1 VTALNLSDLDDL
13 SKNEAFFTISFKMQV
28 YIHLS
33 AFNYVLLFVKLLRHL
48 SSFIRRTK
56 IIFRT
61 LKAAKEDIFSF
72 MMLYAIIFFA
82 FGVMC
87 HIYYGAEL
95 PKFASL
101 PISCSTLFVMLMGN
115 LETLEDMTKMNG
127 TLSFFLFIIFITS
140 MQFILMNM
148 FIAFISY
155 SYTEGISVND
165 DVQES
170 LEEELKKRHWS
181 VKLS

>member
-1 VTALNLSDLDDL
+1 MNLSDLDDL
-13 SKNEAFFTISFKMQV
+13 SKNEAFFTVSFKMQV

-61 LKAAKEDIFSF
+61 LKAAKEDI
-72 MMLYAIIFFA
+72 
-82 FGVMC
+82 
-87 HIYYGAEL
+87 YYGAEL

-101 PISCSTLFVMLMGN
+101 PISCSTLFVMLMGT
-115 LETLEDMTKMNG
+115 LDTLEDMTKMNE

-181 VKLS
+181 VELS

>member
-1 VTALNLSDLDDL
+1 MTQVTALNLSDLHDL

-33 AFNYVLLFVKLLRHL
+33 AFNYVLLFVKLLRYV

-61 LKAAKEDIFSF
+61 LSAAQGDIFSF

-82 FGVMC
+82 FSVMC

-95 PKFASL
+95 PQFASL
-101 PISCSTLFVMLMGN
+101 PISCATLFVMLMGD
-115 LETLEDMTKMNG
+115 L
-127 TLSFFLFIIFITS
+127 
-140 MQFILMNM
+140 
-148 FIAFISY
+148 
-155 SYTEGISVND
+155 
-165 DVQES
+165 
-170 LEEELKKRHWS
+170 
-181 VKLS
+181 

>member
-1 VTALNLSDLDDL
+1 
-13 SKNEAFFTISFKMQV
+13 MQG

-33 AFNYVLLFVKLLRHL
+33 AFNYVLLFVKLLRYV

-61 LKAAKEDIFSF
+61 LSAAQGDIFSF

-95 PKFASL
+95 SQFASL
-101 PISCSTLFVMLMGN
+101 PTSCSTLFVMLMGN
-115 LETLEDMTKMNG
+115 LNALDEMTKMNE
-127 TLSFFLFIIFITS
+127 TLSFFLFIVFITS

-155 SYTEGISVND
+155 SYTEGVSVND

-170 LEEELKKRHWS
+170 LEDELRKRHWTVIVGQRYRS
-181 VKLS
+181 FMDFVKRRVLCWCYSK